1 MPNSSLCIDVS
12 KASSFATAF
21 TSLNHT
27 FDNTFSFEHS
37 LTGFL
42 KAQSVLLNLE
52 VASGSKPDVVLEATG
67 NYSKPLVN
75 TFFNLG
81 YNVVVL
87 NPLQTS
93 HIKSKS
99 IRKIKTDPIDTL
111 RIAKVYY
118 TNDCSY
124 FSPDSSNLEQLKTF
138 SRQWISLNH
147 TYSELQLK
155 YLSLLELVFP
165 NFKKVFART
174 CCPTALKLI
183 NAFPSPKLILS
194 APINDIL
201 FILKE
206 SKHSNSWCLNKLD
219 CLLNYSRECLA
230 LSLSQDATSL
240 CLKTYIRLLL
250 DFQESLH
257 HARDQMVSYAQTL
270 PEYHLLTSIPG
281 VGELTAITILSEI
294 GDIEKFTNDKQLTA
308 FAGLD
313 ASIFQS
319 GSYSSSRNKI
329 SKRGTPYLRQALYQ
343 ATCAAVSN
351 RPKGRINP
359 ILAEYYLKKVSEGKP
374 SKVALIATAHK
385 LLRIIFAML
394 SKNEPF
400 TIVN

>member
-1 MPNSSLCIDVS
+1 MRNSSLCIDVS
-12 KASSFATAF
+12 KASSFATPF

-27 FDNTFSFEHS
+27 FDNTFCFDHS
-37 LTGFL
+37 VSGFK
-42 KAQSVLLNLE
+42 KAQSVLFNLE
-52 VASGSKPDVVLEATG
+52 VASGSKPDVVLETTG
-67 NYSKPLVN
+67 NYSKPLVT
-75 TFFNLG
+75 TFYNLG

-124 FSPDSSNLEQLKTF
+124 YSPNSSALEELKTF
-138 SRQWISLNH
+138 SRQWVSLNH

-165 NFKKVFART
+165 NFKKVFTKT

-183 NAFPSPKLILS
+183 NDFPDPKLILM
-194 APINDIL
+194 APINHL
-201 FILKE
+201 LSILKE
-206 SKHSNSWCLNKLD
+206 SKHSDSWCRAKLD
-219 CLLNYSRECLA
+219 DLLNYSRECLA
-230 LSLSQDATSL
+230 QDATSL

-250 DFQESLH
+250 DFQEGLH
-257 HARDQMVSYAQTL
+257 QARDHMVSYAQTL
-270 PEYHLLTSIPG
+270 PEYHLLISIPG

-294 GDIEKFTNDKQLTA
+294 GDIKKFTNDKQLTA

-319 GSYSSSRNKI
+319 GSYNSSRNKI

-359 ILAEYYLKKVSEGKP
+359 ILAEYYLKKVS
-374 SKVALIATAHK
+374 
-385 LLRIIFAML
+385 
-394 SKNEPF
+394 
-400 TIVN
+400 